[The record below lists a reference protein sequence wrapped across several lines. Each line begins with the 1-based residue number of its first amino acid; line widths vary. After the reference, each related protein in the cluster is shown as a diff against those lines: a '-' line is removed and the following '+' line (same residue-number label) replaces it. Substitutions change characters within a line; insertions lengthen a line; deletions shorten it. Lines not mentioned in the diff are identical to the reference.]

1 MILEYINGILIH
13 FYKNME
19 FDKFKT
25 VIKKLEKVRER
36 SHSMYG
42 LGIDL
47 LEYDE
52 QYHIVISTLLN
63 SVFSE
68 EGTGWIDWYLYERP
82 GFTGGSK
89 LKASDE
95 NGNEICHNIESLWQT
110 VKPYRKQ

>member
-1 MILEYINGILIH
+1 
-13 FYKNME
+13 ME

-25 VIKKLEKVRER
+25 VIEKLEKVRER

-52 QYHIVISTLLN
+52 QYHIVISTLLH

-68 EGTGWIDWYLYERP
+68 EGTGWIDWYLYERI
-82 GFTGGSK
+82 GFDSK
-89 LKASDE
+89 VKLATDKD
-95 NGNEICHNIESLWQT
+95 GNEICYDIPSLWET
-110 VKPYRKQ
+110 VKEHLKTK